1 MRFVVAMLVLVL
13 WGCESKPPS
22 HPFNNL
28 LQRPGVVTLTDLHPD
43 EIDNRL
49 YAVNYQRMGLVP
61 VCSQVTLLEL
71 TTKRLRFRVEA
82 TGQTYE
88 YLYHKAASEPFQDH
102 LARYFGYECPPA
114 LQSLNALDKRGVALG
129 KALDGMSKPGVVF
142 AMGYPPPH
150 VNPSLSSNRWIYWTG
165 RFAKVAVVFDDTGH
179 VLAVDQR

>member
-1 MRFVVAMLVLVL
+1 VAPVRFVVAMLVLVL
-13 WGCESKPPS
+13 WGCESKPPA

-28 LQRPGVVTLTDLHPD
+28 LQRPGVVTLLHPD

-49 YAVNYQRMGLVP
+49 YAVNYQRMGLIP

-114 LQSLNALDKRGVALG
+114 VQSLSALDKRGL
-129 KALDGMSKPGVVF
+129 

-150 VNPSLSSNRWIYWTG
+150 VNPSLSSNRRSCW
-165 RFAKVAVVFDDTGH
+165 
-179 VLAVDQR
+179 L